1 MTDIWVTVGLGALAG
16 LFGFI
21 AFRLTFP
28 PPPPLA
34 VALSRLE
41 RRPEIVED
49 DAGPAWKRQLGQRA
63 GSALGGFNLGL
74 DEVRADARMAGTS
87 LDAHLGS
94 KLTCALLPLGF
105 VVFIGLLFLV
115 AGVTMPVGLLA
126 VGAIVGV
133 VVGFIAP
140 DINLRKAAE
149 ERRREFALAF
159 GSYLDLVAISL
170 AGGMGTEA
178 ALVEAAR
185 IGDSWSF
192 HLLSRAIDVAQIDG
206 TTVWST
212 FARLGDD
219 LRVPALVELAA
230 SVALAGNEGA
240 KVRASIAV
248 KADTLR
254 AIELAEAESEAQ
266 AATERMAIP
275 TAMLLF
281 GFVLLI
287 GFPAVM
293 TVLGGL

>member
-1 MTDIWVTVGLGALAG
+1 MTGIWVTVALGALTG
-16 LFGFI
+16 LFGFV
-21 AFRLTFP
+21 AWRLAFP

-34 VALSRLE
+34 TALARIE
-41 RRPEIVED
+41 RRAEIID
-49 DAGPAWKRQLGQRA
+49 DHDGPRWKRQLGQRTA
-63 GSALGGFNLGL
+63 VALDGFGVGL
-74 DEVRADARMAGTS
+74 DDLRADARMAGTS
-87 LDAHLGS
+87 LDAHLAS
-94 KLTCALLPLGF
+94 KVTCAVLALGF
-105 VVFIGLLFLV
+105 IAAIGLLFVLS
-115 AGVTMPVGLLA
+115 GVTVPVALLTVGAA
-126 VGAIVGV
+126 VGAVI
-133 VVGFIAP
+133 GFHAP
-140 DINLRKAAE
+140 DLTLRRAAE

-185 IGDSWSF
+185 VGDSWSF
-192 HLLSRAIDVAQIDG
+192 RLLRRAVDVAQIDG
-206 TTVWST
+206 ATVWST
-212 FARLGDD
+212 FARLGDG

-230 SVALAGNEGA
+230 SVALAGSEGA

-254 AIELAEAESEAQ
+254 AVELADAESQAQ

>member
-1 MTDIWVTVGLGALAG
+1 MTGIWTTVVLGAAVG
-16 LFGFI
+16 LFGF
-21 AFRLTFP
+21 AAWRLAFP

-34 VALSRLE
+34 TALARLE
-41 RRPEIVED
+41 RRPEIVD
-49 DAGPAWKRQLGQRA
+49 DGNDPHWKRLLGKRTA
-63 GSALGGFNLGL
+63 AALSGFGVGFDDLK
-74 DEVRADARMAGTS
+74 ADARMAGTS
-87 LDAHLGS
+87 IDAHLGS
-94 KLTCALLPLGF
+94 KVTCALLPI
-105 VVFIGLLFLV
+105 VFIVAIAALFLL
-115 AGVTMPVGLLA
+115 AGVTVPAGLLA
-126 VGAIVGV
+126 VAALVSV
-133 VVGFIAP
+133 VVGFVAP
-140 DINLRKAAE
+140 DLSLRKAAD

-185 IGDSWSF
+185 VGDSWAF
-192 HLLSRAIDVAQIDG
+192 GLLRRAVDVAQIDG
-206 TTVWST
+206 ATVWST
-212 FARLGDD
+212 FARLGED

-240 KVRASIAV
+240 KVRQSIAV

-254 AIELAEAESEAQ
+254 AVELAEAESEAQ

-287 GFPAVM
+287 GFPAVI

>member
-1 MTDIWVTVGLGALAG
+1 MTGIWVTVALGEMAG

-21 AFRLTFP
+21 AWRLAFP

-34 VALSRLE
+34 TALARLE
-41 RRPEIVED
+41 RRPEIVD
-49 DAGPAWKRQLGQRA
+49 DDTGPAWRRQLGQRTA
-63 GSALGGFNLGL
+63 TALNGFDLGL
-74 DEVRADARMAGTS
+74 DDLRANARMAGTS

-94 KLTCALLPLGF
+94 KVTCALMPLGF
-105 VVFIGLLFLV
+105 VTAIALLFLL
-115 AGVTMPVGLLA
+115 AGVTVPIGLLA
-126 VGAIVGV
+126 VAGMVAV
-133 VVGFIAP
+133 VIGFIAP
-140 DINLRKAAE
+140 DIALRKAAD

-159 GSYLDLVAISL
+159 GSYLDLVSISL

-185 IGDSWSF
+185 VGDSWSF
-192 HLLSRAIDVAQIDG
+192 HLLRRAVDVAQIDG
-206 TTVWST
+206 ATVWST
-212 FARLGDD
+212 FARLGEE

-240 KVRASIAV
+240 KVRSSIAV

-254 AIELAEAESEAQ
+254 AVELAEAESEAQ

-287 GFPAVM
+287 GFPAVI
-293 TVLGGL
+293 TVVGGF

>member
-1 MTDIWVTVGLGALAG
+1 MTGIWVTVLLGALTG
-16 LFGFI
+16 LFGFV
-21 AFRLTFP
+21 AWRLAFP

-34 VALSRLE
+34 TALARLE
-41 RRPEIVED
+41 RRPEIVD
-49 DAGPAWKRQLGQRA
+49 DESGSAWRQQLGRRTA
-63 GSALGGFNLGL
+63 TALSGFSL
-74 DEVRADARMAGTS
+74 DLDDLRSDARMAGTS
-87 LDAHLGS
+87 LDAHLAS
-94 KLTCALLPLGF
+94 KVICALLPLGF
-105 VVFIGLLFLV
+105 IAAIGLLFLLS
-115 AGVTMPVGLLA
+115 GVSVPVGLLVVA
-126 VGAIVGV
+126 GMVGV
-133 VVGFIAP
+133 VIGFIAP

-185 IGDSWSF
+185 VGDSWSF
-192 HLLSRAIDVAQIDG
+192 HLLRRAVDVAQIDG

-212 FARLGDD
+212 FARLGDE
-219 LRVPALVELAA
+219 LHVPALVELAA

-240 KVRASIAV
+240 KVRSSIAV

-254 AIELAEAESEAQ
+254 AVELAEAESEAQ

-293 TVLGGL
+293 TVVGGL

>member
-1 MTDIWVTVGLGALAG
+1 MTGIWVTVALGALAG

-21 AFRLTFP
+21 AWRLAFP

-34 VALSRLE
+34 TALARLE
-41 RRPEIVED
+41 RRPEIVD
-49 DAGPAWKRQLGQRA
+49 DDTGPAWRRQLGQRTA
-63 GSALGGFNLGL
+63 TALNGFDLGL
-74 DEVRADARMAGTS
+74 DDLRANARMAGTS

-94 KLTCALLPLGF
+94 KVTCALMPLGF
-105 VVFIGLLFLV
+105 VTAIALLFLL
-115 AGVTMPVGLLA
+115 AGVTVPIGLLA
-126 VGAIVGV
+126 VAGMVAV
-133 VVGFIAP
+133 VIGFFAP
-140 DINLRKAAE
+140 DIALRKAAD

-159 GSYLDLVAISL
+159 GSYLDLVSISL

-185 IGDSWSF
+185 VGDSWSF
-192 HLLSRAIDVAQIDG
+192 HLLRRAVDVAQIDG
-206 TTVWST
+206 ATVWST
-212 FARLGDD
+212 FARLGED

-240 KVRASIAV
+240 KVRSSIAV

-254 AIELAEAESEAQ
+254 AVELAEAESEAQ

-287 GFPAVM
+287 GFPAVI
-293 TVLGGL
+293 TVVGGF

>member
-1 MTDIWVTVGLGALAG
+1 MNGISTTVMLGAAAG
-16 LFGFI
+16 LFGF
-21 AFRLTFP
+21 AAWRLAFP

-34 VALSRLE
+34 TALARLE
-41 RRPEIVED
+41 RRPEIVD
-49 DAGPAWKRQLGQRA
+49 DSSDPHWKRQLGKRT
-63 GSALGGFNLGL
+63 SAALSGFGVGFDDLK
-74 DEVRADARMAGTS
+74 ADARMAGTS
-87 LDAHLGS
+87 IDAHLGS
-94 KLTCALLPLGF
+94 KVTCALLPI
-105 VVFIGLLFLV
+105 VFIVAIAALFLL
-115 AGVTMPVGLLA
+115 AGVTVPAGLLA
-126 VGAIVGV
+126 VAALVSV
-133 VVGFIAP
+133 VVGFVAP
-140 DINLRKAAE
+140 DLSLRKAAD

-185 IGDSWSF
+185 VGDSWAF
-192 HLLSRAIDVAQIDG
+192 GLLRRAVDVAQIDG
-206 TTVWST
+206 ATVWST
-212 FARLGDD
+212 FARLGEE

-240 KVRASIAV
+240 KVRQSIAV

-254 AIELAEAESEAQ
+254 AVELAEAESEAQ

-287 GFPAVM
+287 GFPAVI

>member
-1 MTDIWVTVGLGALAG
+1 MTGIWVTVALGAMAG

-21 AFRLTFP
+21 AWRLAFP

-34 VALSRLE
+34 TALARLE
-41 RRPEIVED
+41 RRPEIVD
-49 DAGPAWKRQLGQRA
+49 DDTGPAWRRQLGQRTA
-63 GSALGGFNLGL
+63 TALNGFDLGL
-74 DEVRADARMAGTS
+74 DDLRANARMAGTS

-94 KLTCALLPLGF
+94 KVTCALMPLGF
-105 VVFIGLLFLV
+105 VTAIALLFLL
-115 AGVTMPVGLLA
+115 AGVTVPIGLLA
-126 VGAIVGV
+126 VAGMVAV
-133 VVGFIAP
+133 VIGFIAP
-140 DINLRKAAE
+140 DIALRKAAD

-159 GSYLDLVAISL
+159 GSYLDLVSISL

-185 IGDSWSF
+185 VGDSWSF
-192 HLLSRAIDVAQIDG
+192 HLLRRAVDVAQIDG
-206 TTVWST
+206 ATVWST
-212 FARLGDD
+212 FARLGEE

-240 KVRASIAV
+240 KVRSSIAV

-254 AIELAEAESEAQ
+254 AVELAEAESEAQ

-287 GFPAVM
+287 GFPAVI
-293 TVLGGL
+293 TVVGGF